1 MNFLNFRIEKEA
13 APSTDWRIYGDVY
26 ANDGSYIGSFGEEG
40 TSVNM
45 WWVSQDIDFQTQ
57 IVNQFAIVM
66 AQEMAAGTAE

>member
-40 TSVNM
+40 TSVNR

>member
-26 ANDGSYIGSFGEEG
+26 ANDGSYLGSFGEEG

-45 WWVSQDIDFQTQ
+45 WWVSQVIDFHTQ